1 MGRDAFFDFLR
12 AHNLLI
18 RKRKRLPKTTNSFHF
33 YRLYPNLI
41 KDLNPQQPNEVWVSD
56 ITYWRF
62 KDKHLYLSFITDMY
76 SKKIVGYRLGETLEA
91 KHSLIALKNAL
102 RNNNNVKPRIH
113 HSDRG
118 IQYCCTDY
126 TDELMKRDIAISM
139 TESGDPLEN
148 PVAERVNGTIK
159 NEYLYYYKPRT
170 IAEAK
175 QLLRRAVR
183 LYNRDRQHLS
193 IGNYTPEYVHA
204 KAIKTERLW
213 KSYYK
218 KKEPVKLF

>member
-1 MGRDAFFDFLR
+1 
-12 AHNLLI
+12 
-18 RKRKRLPKTTNSFHF
+18 
-33 YRLYPNLI
+33 
-41 KDLNPQQPNEVWVSD
+41 
-56 ITYWRF
+56 
-62 KDKHLYLSFITDMY
+62 
-76 SKKIVGYRLGETLEA
+76 
-91 KHSLIALKNAL
+91 
-102 RNNNNVKPRIH
+102 
-113 HSDRG
+113 
-118 IQYCCTDY
+118 
-126 TDELMKRDIAISM
+126 MKRDIAISM